1 MASPIFVI
9 GKNRSGTK
17 WLSNVIANHK
27 DIACIQHEL
36 FGGILEANV
45 ISRMPKTIKAPIYSS

>member
-27 DIACIQHEL
+27 DVACIQHEL
-36 FGGILEANV
+36 FGGIL
-45 ISRMPKTIKAPIYSS
+45 